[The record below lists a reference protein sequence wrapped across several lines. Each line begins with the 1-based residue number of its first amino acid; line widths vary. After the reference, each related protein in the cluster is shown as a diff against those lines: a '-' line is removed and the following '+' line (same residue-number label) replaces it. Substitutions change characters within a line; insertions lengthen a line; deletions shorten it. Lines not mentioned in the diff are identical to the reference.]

1 MQSPAL
7 FFRETGDGPAVV
19 CLHSNASSSSQW
31 RALFE
36 RLAPQFKV
44 LAPDL
49 LGAGK
54 SPPRPTDRRAA
65 LQDEVALL
73 EPLFERAGE
82 SLMLVGHS
90 YGAAVALRAA
100 LARPQRVR
108 AMALFE
114 PTLFSL
120 LDAETPPPND
130 ADGIRG
136 AVAAAGLALDA
147 GNPDEAARCFI
158 DYWMGEGAWARM
170 PEARKGAIRESAADV
185 RQWATALFGEPAP
198 LEDFARLDVPVLYMT
213 GSNSPASSLGVARLL
228 TRMLPRVEV
237 RAFGGLGHM
246 GPVTHPEL
254 VNEAIAGF
262 LESHRPS

>member
-1 MQSPAL
+1 MQPPAP
-7 FFRETGDGPAVV
+7 FIRESGAGPAVV

-31 RALFE
+31 RALGE
-36 RLAPQFKV
+36 RLAPRFRV

-54 SPPRPTDRRAA
+54 SPPRRADHRAA
-65 LQDEVALL
+65 LQDELELL
-73 EPLFERAGE
+73 EPVFERAGE

-90 YGAAVALRAA
+90 YGAAVALVAA

-108 AMALFE
+108 AMALYE

-120 LDAETPPPND
+120 IDARTPPPND

-158 DYWMGEGAWARM
+158 DYWMGDGAWAHT
-170 PEARKGAIRESAADV
+170 PEARKGAIRESMADV
-185 RQWATALFGEPAP
+185 RQWAAALLGEPAP
-198 LEDFARLDVPVLYMT
+198 LQDFVGLDMPVLYMS
-213 GSNSPASSLGVARLL
+213 GRNSPASSLGVASLL
-228 TRMLPRVEV
+228 TRTLPRVQV
-237 RAFGGLGHM
+237 LAFDGLGHM
-246 GPVTHPEL
+246 GPVTHPER

-262 LESHRPS
+262 LEVHRPS